1 VAYRNATTRATNAQA
16 DRLLAE
22 LFTTPGH
29 PDPYPLYRELREI
42 APLHQTEAGYVA
54 VAYDACDA
62 ALRHPAMSC
71 GSGFTAEHLATPMW
85 RSASRWIMYQDGG
98 EHRRVRGLLTSVFT
112 PRTVEVLR
120 PYAATLV
127 DRYLDAI
134 ADAGECELV
143 GDLAFPLPI
152 TVIGELI
159 GIPEADRPPFRDWS
173 RDILAVVANA
183 EPSDAQMHLANTA
196 TVESEDYLRALVAA
210 RRNDP
215 AEDLAT
221 RLAFAEEDGDRLTD
235 DEIVSNLNVLV
246 GAGFE
251 TTVFMI
257 GSGVNAL
264 LDHPDQLAILCARPE
279 LIKTATDE
287 LLRFEAPVLS
297 PNPRVATEDIVIEGS
312 TIPAGE
318 RVIVLPAAANR
329 DPAHVDDPDR
339 LDILRPNP
347 RPLTFGAG
355 FHYCVGAA
363 LARME
368 IQEALVRLFARFP
381 RLERT
386 QDAVDWAP
394 SFLFRGPRTLPLRV
408 V

>member
-1 VAYRNATTRATNAQA
+1 MSYRNATTPATRVEQ
-16 DRLLAE
+16 LLAE

-42 APLHQTEAGYVA
+42 APLHRTENGYVA
-54 VAYDACDA
+54 VSYAACDA

-71 GSGFTAEHLATPMW
+71 GSGFTAEHMATPMW
-85 RSASRWIMYQDGG
+85 RSASRWIMYQDGD
-98 EHRRVRGLLTSVFT
+98 EHRRVRGLLTSAFT
-112 PRTVEVLR
+112 PRTVEALR
-120 PYAATLV
+120 PYVATLV
-127 DRYLDAI
+127 DGYLDAI
-134 ADAGECELV
+134 EEAGECELV
-143 GDLAFPLPI
+143 ADLAFPLPI

-159 GIPEADRPPFRDWS
+159 GIPEPDRPLFRDWS

-183 EPSDAQMHLANTA
+183 EPTDAQMESANTA
-196 TVESEDYLRALVAA
+196 TVDSEDYLRAVVAA
-210 RRNDP
+210 RRKEP
-215 AEDLAT
+215 ADDLAT
-221 RLAFAEEDGDRLTD
+221 RLAFAEEAGDALTD

-257 GSGVNAL
+257 GGGVNAL
-264 LDHPDQLAILCARPE
+264 LDHPDQLAVLRARPDA
-279 LIKTATDE
+279 IKGATDE

-297 PNPRVATEDIVIEGS
+297 PNPRVATHDLVVEDVDVR
-312 TIPAGE
+312 AGE

-329 DPAHVDDPDR
+329 DPAHVERPDE
-339 LDILRPNP
+339 LDVLRANP
-347 RPLTFGAG
+347 RPMTFGAG

-368 IQEALVRLFARFP
+368 IQEALSRLFARFP

-386 QDAVDWAP
+386 RDSVDWAP

-408 V
+408 A